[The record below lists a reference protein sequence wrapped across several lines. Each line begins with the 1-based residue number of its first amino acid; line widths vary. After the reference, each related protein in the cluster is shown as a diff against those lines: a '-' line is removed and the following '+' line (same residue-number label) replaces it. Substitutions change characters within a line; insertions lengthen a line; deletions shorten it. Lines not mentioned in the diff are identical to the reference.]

1 MNISLMHNILLE
13 FIKWVYR
20 IIKNYKI
27 FLINLLR
34 GINNDKKIVSIV
46 FSVAVLIFISLS
58 FSVKGIKDVA
68 DINYNNIT
76 KIVFVDGSG
85 RNKPL
90 KVENKKIINEFMGYI
105 DNYSVIK
112 AGDPDKIG
120 WIRSA
125 SFYENDMPVMKIT
138 FVSPIIINDEYYK
151 VMWGG
156 LSQGKIDKFLKSIN
170 IFWISS

>member
-1 MNISLMHNILLE
+1 MI
-13 FIKWVYR
+13 
-20 IIKNYKI
+20 
-27 FLINLLR
+27 
-34 GINNDKKIVSIV
+34 KKIVLIV

-90 KVENKKIINEFMGYI
+90 IVENKEKINEFMGYI

-112 AGDPDKIG
+112 TGNPDKIG
-120 WIRSA
+120 WLRSA
-125 SFYENDMPVMKIT
+125 SFYENDKPVMEIT
-138 FVSPIIINDEYYK
+138 FVNPIIINGEYYK
-151 VMWGG
+151 VICGG

-170 IFWISS
+170 TFWISS